1 MSKKRLGALIG
12 IWIIAVICGMTY
24 FNITKDKSI
33 KTIDANGVNIEEKAK
48 EKVTIYIPAEDGRA
62 LIKKD
67 ENIEESQSR
76 RDKSVKVVAKVIE
89 VLQNDG
95 FLENKD
101 ITILNIYF
109 SEDTAYIDL
118 SSSSKEMDDNSR
130 KNLLNIYSIV
140 NSLTELGNVSRV
152 KILINGKDGSKNLSK
167 FYNRNTSI

>member
-89 VLQNDG
+89 VLQNEG